1 MRALIVKAKYGQMF
15 THFKLPKLFLKLVVS
30 ELNKPENLQVI
41 SHIRDTYKIPKV
53 QLIAALRNN
62 IKVSGYAD
70 NIIISFNNI
79 KLINNDKEEV
89 YLETLINFINYG
101 NREVRGNLA
110 INKIISYLED
120 HIDTLYKISKVR
132 GGSEIWQ

>member
-1 MRALIVKAKYGQMF
+1 MKTLIIKAKYGQMF

-30 ELNKPENLQVI
+30 ELNKPENLRII
-41 SHIRDTYKIPKV
+41 SHIQDTYKIPKV

-62 IKVSGYAD
+62 VKISGYAD
-70 NIIISFNNI
+70 NIIISFNNV

-89 YLETLINFINYG
+89 YLETIVNFINYG

-120 HIDTLYKISKVR
+120 HIDTLYILSKVK

>member
-41 SHIRDTYKIPKV
+41 SHIRDTYKIPKM
-53 QLIAALRNN
+53 QLIAAFRNN